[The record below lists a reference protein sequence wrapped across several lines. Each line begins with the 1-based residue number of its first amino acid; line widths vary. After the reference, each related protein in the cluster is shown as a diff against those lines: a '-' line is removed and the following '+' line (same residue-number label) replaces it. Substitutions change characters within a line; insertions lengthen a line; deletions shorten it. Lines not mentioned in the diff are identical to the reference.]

1 MASATRHVRRAIAL
15 DLESVGVHVKD
26 PADLVDTD
34 FPYPAAIPVLIRWI
48 DELRTVELSD
58 DDRGYLWETLARALT
73 VPQARPAAGPA
84 LAQLFREESLSQM
97 TRWAVGNALDTV
109 ADPSLLDEMLA
120 IATDRRFGM
129 ARQMV
134 VHALGRV
141 GKGRRREEVVDRL
154 IELLDDDTVVAHAI
168 IALTKLRAARAVD
181 AIARHVDSDIPI
193 ARKSARTAV
202 AKLRTRQPDDAPGRA

>member
-1 MASATRHVRRAIAL
+1 MASPTRHVMRMIAQ

-26 PADLVDTD
+26 HTYLIETNV
-34 FPYPAAIPVLIRWI
+34 PYPSAIPVLIRWI
-48 DELRTVELSD
+48 DQLRTVDLSD
-58 DDRGYLWETLARALT
+58 DDREYLWETLARALT
-73 VPQARPAAGPA
+73 VRQARPAAGPA
-84 LAQLFREESLSQM
+84 LVVLFREESLAEV
-97 TRWAVGNALDTV
+97 TRWTVGNALDTV

-120 IATDRRFGM
+120 IAADRRYGM

-141 GKGRRREEVVDRL
+141 GQGQRREEVVDLL

-181 AIARHVDSDIPI
+181 AIARHVDSEIPI

-202 AKLRTRQPDDAPGRA
+202 AKLGTRPTDVTPGQA